1 MIELAI
7 LALINVFVI
16 VGFYKSTEFTL
27 KDKNAS
33 ITKDTKVS
41 DIDDKMLLWFVRF
54 YAIKHLGRLSKPI
67 TTCIFCMASLHSLY
81 VYFSFYDFN
90 MSTPIDSSMKFIVYV
105 FAVCGGVTFINEKY

>member
-27 KDKNAS
+27 KDKNAL

-41 DIDDKMLLWFVRF
+41 DIEFKMLLWFIRF
-54 YAIKHLGRLSKPI
+54 YSIKHLGKLSGNP
-67 TTCIFCMASLHSLY
+67 
-81 VYFSFYDFN
+81 
-90 MSTPIDSSMKFIVYV
+90 
-105 FAVCGGVTFINEKY
+105 